1 MAGVGGTI
9 GKICRWKVSD
19 VSESRLDKGEDRLGV
34 TDERSRWGFGVFGSS
49 YGPLLSE
56 EAFWSSILLEGIV
69 LRVGLS
75 ARVIRSVPSA
85 FLSFHSAAQLDRLID
100 LGVRFGTVVNLSS
113 NGIPPSERWTVCFLS
128 GCNLAGEDDELPIG
142 NDNGINDFE
151 AFHDNLLRALRSSSS
166 SLIV

>member
-1 MAGVGGTI
+1 LAGVGGTI

-19 VSESRLDKGEDRLGV
+19 ESESRLDKGEDRLGV
-34 TDERSRWGFGVFGSS
+34 TDERSRCGFGVFGSS
-49 YGPLLSE
+49 HGPLSSE
-56 EAFWSSILLEGIV
+56 EVFCSSILLEGIV

-128 GCNLAGEDDELPIG
+128 GCNLAGEEDEVPMG

-151 AFHDNLLRALRSSSS
+151 AFHDNLFSALISSSS